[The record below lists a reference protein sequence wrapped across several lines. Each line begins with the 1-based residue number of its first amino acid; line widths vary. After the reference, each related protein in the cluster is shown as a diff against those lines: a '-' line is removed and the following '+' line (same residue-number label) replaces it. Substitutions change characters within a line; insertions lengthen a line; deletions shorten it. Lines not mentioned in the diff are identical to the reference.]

1 MSSPRPPF
9 SQTAVDP
16 FCPSV
21 ICTVNDEQSRQ
32 HRQGRFGD
40 GDPDP
45 DPLNTFPAVEGLPL
59 GPGVRVIETDAN
71 GLCALE
77 KPEGLL
83 SHPNTKKD
91 RGRSLLAGDYDPDEE
106 TYAIGGKGSA
116 ERVWLMN
123 RLDSAT
129 SGLILIALNKDVAEA
144 VRLVFRDRA
153 VRKVYHAL
161 VFSHARIARQKWVDR
176 MNVKGGADSVR
187 AVNSG
192 PLKAE
197 TDVRRLRLVP
207 GPPALSLLELI
218 PHTGRTH
225 QLRFQCG
232 KHRLPIVGDQTYG
245 DFRANREF
253 ARRTASKRLYLH
265 SSEIQLEYRLPDRSC
280 RFSARSPLPQEFGS
294 L

>member
-1 MSSPRPPF
+1 M
-9 SQTAVDP
+9 A
-16 FCPSV
+16 
-21 ICTVNDEQSRQ
+21 
-32 HRQGRFGD
+32 
-40 GDPDP
+40 
-45 DPLNTFPAVEGLPL
+45 AALPL
-59 GPGVRVIETDAN
+59 GPGVRVIEVDAN

-77 KPEGLL
+77 KPEGRL
-83 SHPNTKKD
+83 SHPNKPDDRNRTLLRVAYDRKD
-91 RGRSLLAGDYDPDEE
+91 EAYVIRLKGRV
-106 TYAIGGKGSA
+106 
-116 ERVWLMN
+116 ERTWLIN

-144 VRLVFRDRA
+144 VRRVFRDRK
-153 VRKVYHAL
+153 VEKVYRAL

-253 ARRTASKRLYLH
+253 ARRTGTKRLFLH
-265 SSEIQLEYRLPDRSC
+265 SSGIRFEYQLEGRSF
-280 RFSARSPLPQEFGS
+280 RFVAVSAVPEVFRSFLGK
-294 L
+294 